1 MSRISRQQDEGF
13 ALLTVIGS
21 MAVVSL
27 FLLSSLAY
35 VLNSMSPSRGDQDTK
50 AAVAAAQAGIDEY
63 VARLNANDTYWTR
76 GNVDC
81 DNPALTP
88 PTAGTCSTPRP
99 SKGIPVPG
107 TTDRATYKYRLL
119 STTAS
124 TTSDGVIRLEVT
136 GNSREKSRELV
147 AELTPSGF
155 LQYIYYTDFESSDPA
170 LDRTVD
176 RANLNGVSFRQDTAS
191 KTYKVWY
198 PDQDVT
204 GEFCRST
211 HWYEGRDN
219 PKYTVGKYYE
229 YSYPYDNNGNVNGA
243 QTGPVER
250 QASTSNV
257 ISGFSCGEIQFT
269 GGDKITGP
277 LKTNDAMLLTG
288 TPWFTSRKTETAYTN
303 PSNASQPWRGTGTP
317 STGTPS
323 EPGYRPVTGKRLEM
337 PDSNAELIAA
347 ATTSTSGCVYKGA
360 TRIKFRSDGRM
371 DVTSPATSGS
381 VPRCYSG
388 GSSQQTKNLPSVI
401 YVQEAT
407 SCTNGLGFPNS
418 NEVLDR
424 GANPD
429 FDCKRGNAYVS
440 GTVSGRVTVGTSND
454 VVVVGNTTYKD
465 GMTGTDTLG
474 LIPQNFA
481 WIYHPVKSD
490 GSNLLG
496 TPVTQLDAAV
506 LSVQHSFLVQNWNQG
521 AEISSG
527 SSNKLQVRGAI
538 AQRFRGPV
546 GTSGTSN
553 GNTYRTGYLKEYSY
567 DDRLLNAPPPYF
579 LKPLTSPY
587 AVTKLTD

>member
-1 MSRISRQQDEGF
+1 MLRNVRRQEDGF

-88 PTAGTCSTPRP
+88 PTAGTCTTPRP
-99 SKGIPVPG
+99 SKGVPVPG

-124 TTSDGVIRLEVT
+124 TTADGVIRLEVT

-155 LQYIYYTDFESSDPA
+155 LQYIYYTDFESNDPA
-170 LDRTVD
+170 LSDAAP
-176 RANLNGVSFRQDTAS
+176 RADVNGVNFRQDTGS
-191 KTYKVWY
+191 KTYKIWY
-198 PDQDVT
+198 TDQTLSD
-204 GEFCRST
+204 EFCRT
-211 HWYEGRDN
+211 KHWYEGRDD
-219 PKYTVGKYYE
+219 PKYTVGKYFE
-229 YSYPYDNNGNVNGA
+229 YSLPYDNNGNVNGPT
-243 QTGPVER
+243 TGPVER
-250 QASTSNV
+250 QASSSNV
-257 ISGFSCGEIQFT
+257 VSFGCGEIQFT

-288 TPWFTSRKTETAYTN
+288 SPWFTSRKTETAYTN
-303 PSNASQPWRGTGTP
+303 PTNATRPWRGDGTP
-317 STGTPS
+317 STGTTS
-323 EPGYRPVTGKRLEM
+323 EPGFRPVTGTRLEM
-337 PDSNAELIAA
+337 PDSNAELVNA
-347 ATTSTSGCVYKGA
+347 ATTTANGCVFTGA
-360 TRIKFRSDGRM
+360 TRIKFRSDGKM
-371 DVTSPATSGS
+371 DVTSPATSGA

-407 SCTNGLGFPNS
+407 SCTSGVGYPNS
-418 NEVLDR
+418 NESLSR

-440 GTVSGRVTVGTSND
+440 GTVSGRVTIGTAND
-454 VVVVGNTTYKD
+454 VVVVGDTTYKD
-465 GMTGTDTLG
+465 GLTGTDTLG
-474 LIPQNFA
+474 LIPQNNA
-481 WIYHPVKSD
+481 WIYHPVKND

-496 TPVTQLDAAV
+496 TPVTKVDAAI
-506 LSVQHSFLVQNWNQG
+506 LSVQHSFIVQNYNQG

-527 SSNKLQVRGAI
+527 GTNKLRVRGAI

-546 GTSGTSN
+546 GTSG
-553 GNTYRTGYLKEYSY
+553 GGGRTGYLKDYSY
-567 DDRLLNAPPPYF
+567 DPRLLNAPPPYF

-587 AVTKLTD
+587 AVTKVTD